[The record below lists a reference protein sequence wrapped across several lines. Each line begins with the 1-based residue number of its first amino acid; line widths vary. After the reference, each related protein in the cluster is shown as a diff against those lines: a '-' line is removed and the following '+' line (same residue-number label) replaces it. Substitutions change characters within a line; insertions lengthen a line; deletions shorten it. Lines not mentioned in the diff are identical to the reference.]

1 MSEDGLEVVGYENG
15 KPVKK
20 FLNDEVDNMRHDREL
35 EIIRRERRRMQ
46 QEMGVNLR
54 SGCEEL

>member
-35 EIIRRERRRMQ
+35 EIIRRERRSMQ